1 MSVYRFMV
9 SEKAHF
15 PVAFMCR
22 VLDVSRSAFY
32 AWLNREP
39 SDRDREDRELTEKIK
54 VIHTQSRGTYGSPR
68 IHDALQE
75 QGVAVSRKRVAR
87 LMADAGIIGEP
98 LKPFKKT
105 TDSDHDEPIAPNLLN
120 RQFEVSEPNQVWV
133 GDITYIRTWEG
144 WVYLAVVIDLF
155 SRKVVGW
162 SAGDHTRSELVEEAL
177 LRALATRQPAAG
189 LISHSDRGSQY
200 ASGRYQDLLTEHGL
214 VCSMSRKG
222 NCWDNAVAESFF
234 GRMKVELIHR
244 QRWPSRHSAIRA
256 IRSYIHHFY
265 NPTRRHSANGGCSPD
280 QFEHNQRI
288 LSNAA

>member
-9 SEKAHF
+9 SEKVHF

-22 VLDVSRSAFY
+22 VLGVSRSAFY

-39 SDRDREDRELTEKIK
+39 SERDREDRDLTEKIK

-87 LMADAGIIGEP
+87 LMAEAGITGEP

-105 TDSDHDEPIAPNLLN
+105 TDSDHDQPIAPNLLD
-120 RQFEVSEPNQVWV
+120 RQFDASEPNQMWV

-144 WVYLAVVIDLF
+144 WVYLAVVIDLY

-162 SAGDHTRSELVEEAL
+162 SADAHMRSELVEEAL
-177 LRALATRQPAAG
+177 KRALVTW
-189 LISHSDRGSQY
+189 GSP
-200 ASGRYQDLLTEHGL
+200 GL
-214 VCSMSRKG
+214 VER
-222 NCWDNAVAESFF
+222 
-234 GRMKVELIHR
+234 
-244 QRWPSRHSAIRA
+244 
-256 IRSYIHHFY
+256 
-265 NPTRRHSANGGCSPD
+265 
-280 QFEHNQRI
+280 
-288 LSNAA
+288 